1 MLEIIISLV
10 LLVATGFLIAKNY
23 DAKFV
28 LLTAGIV
35 IMIAAVLLGHPVL
48 KPEESTGLVLL
59 DPFKQIGL
67 IFVKQLG
74 GVGLTIMVLFGFSS
88 YMTHIGASD
97 VAVHLLTKP
106 LGRIKSQ
113 YILVPI
119 VFLLGNLLSLVV
131 PSASSLAVLLMATL
145 YPVLKNTGMSSL
157 TAGAIIATTATIM
170 PTPLGADSVVAA
182 ENLGINLVEYV
193 FSYHAKISIPVLL
206 IMAVVHYFWQKYMDK
221 RQQGT
226 LRHEINDEKLVVKN
240 DLPPAYYGLLPILPL
255 ILVLLFGLIITSVKL
270 GLVEITFIC
279 MAIALIIEIIRK
291 GSFKETSKQ
300 LSIFFTGMGTGL
312 AQVVSLL
319 VAAGMLVEGLKSMGI
334 IDMLIES
341 VRHIEGAGVILMLT
355 FAGVEGLITFISGS
369 GLAVF
374 YSVIN
379 IIPEIAEKL
388 GINGVMIALPM
399 QLIANLV
406 RSISPVAAVII
417 VVASIIKV
425 NPIQIVKRTSVPILV
440 GIVSCFILSFIFF
453 T

>member
-1 MLEIIISLV
+1 MLEIIISIV
-10 LLVATGFLIAKNY
+10 LLVATGYLIAKNY

-28 LLTAGIV
+28 LLAAGIV
-35 IMIAAVLLGHPVL
+35 LMIAAALLGHPVL
-48 KPEESTGLVLL
+48 SPEDSTGLALL

-67 IFVKQLG
+67 VFVRQLG

-106 LGRIKSQ
+106 LGRVKSQ

-157 TAGAIIATTATIM
+157 TAGAIIATTATII
-170 PTPLGADSVVAA
+170 PTPLGADNVVAA
-182 ENLGINLVEYV
+182 ENLGIDIIEYV
-193 FSYHAKISIPVLL
+193 FTYHAKISIPVLL
-206 IMAVVHYFWQKYMDK
+206 IMAVAHYFWQKYMDK
-221 RQQGT
+221 RQQGA
-226 LRHEINDEKLVVKN
+226 LNQDINDEKLSVKK

-255 ILVLLFGLIITSVKL
+255 VLVLVFGLMITNVKL

-279 MAIALIIEIIRK
+279 MALALVIEIIRK

-312 AQVVSLL
+312 AQVVSLI

-341 VRHIEGAGVILMLT
+341 VRHIESAGVILMLT

-379 IIPEIAEKL
+379 IIPDISEKL
-388 GINGVMIALPM
+388 GISGVMISLPM

-425 NPIQIVKRTSVPILV
+425 NPIQIVKRTSVPVLV
-440 GIVSCFILSFIFF
+440 GVVSCLILSFIMFA
-453 T
+453 